1 MAAKEQKFLDYNGLV
16 KYTGLVK
23 KAIGDGQ
30 YTHAVTN
37 IAGDTTTPSYDSDVN
52 ATAATRNATYTNNGS
67 NTTFPYKDTTYG
79 QASTSKDGLMSHEDK
94 TKLNGIEA
102 GAQVNP
108 TIDSAMSTT
117 STNAVQNKVAKA
129 AIDAAAKTV
138 RQTSQ
143 TGSTALPLLTAVSG
157 TPTSGNNAEAG
168 YDTDLKY
175 TPSTDTLTIK
185 TPTAS
190 VSGTTITPTQ
200 ITIGTTATGGSGTLT
215 KDHYS
220 GHADATETALA
231 STTSGSEG
239 AGMVGYSGSDTVK
252 DAIDDIYGII
262 GGGGGGGGDSI
273 IDRVDVLE
281 GDVADL
287 QTNKASKSDAV
298 GSITGTSGGNETGS
312 YAKVNGTTAT
322 FSYNN
327 NKVAQGSTTAAG
339 TLPLLLAG
347 SATPTGAADVA
358 KFNANIYASPST
370 GEITL
375 KNPNTQSTYVTF
387 APDGIQWRKQSGT
400 GQMSLTFDGGFSGN
414 SATATLATNATND
427 GQGRNIANT
436 YALKSEVINPVPVI
450 LDELPTTQSE
460 IEALTGKFVFVLDGG
475 ASTDTRNVYTE
486 YMVVLGDDGFVFER
500 IGSTEVNLDI
510 AALTTSEVETIWS
523 TTPALAS

>member
-16 KYTGLVK
+16 RYTGLVK

-157 TPTSGNNAEAG
+157 TPTSGNNAEVG
-168 YDTDLKY
+168 YDTDLKF
-175 TPSTDTLTIK
+175 TPSTNTLN
-185 TPTAS
+185 
-190 VSGTTITPTQ
+190 VGT
-200 ITIGTTATGGSGTLT
+200 GTLT
-215 KDHYS
+215 ATAYS
-220 GHADATETALA
+220 GRATGTETALA

-239 AGMVGYSGSDTVK
+239 ADMVGYSGSDTVK

-262 GGGGGGGGDSI
+262 GGGGGGSDSI
-273 IDRVDVLE
+273 IDRVAALE
-281 GDVADL
+281 TGKADKTAAVA
-287 QTNKASKSDAV
+287 
-298 GSITGTSGGNETGS
+298 SITGTTGGNETGN
-312 YAKVNGTTAT
+312 YTKADGTTAT
-322 FSYNN
+322 FPYYN
-327 NKVAQGSTTAAG
+327 NKVAQTQTS
-339 TLPLLLAG
+339 
-347 SATPTGAADVA
+347 D
-358 KFNANIYASPST
+358 NANIPMLLASGSSPATGGDVATFAATLKYNPST
-370 GEITL
+370 STMTL
-375 KNPNTQSTYVTF
+375 GSGQ
-387 APDGIQWRKQSGT
+387 GSGT
-400 GQMSLTFDGGFSGN
+400 LTPTNYSGTAARATADGSGN
-414 SATATLATNATND
+414 
-427 GQGRNIANT
+427 NIAAT
-436 YALKSEVINPVPVI
+436 YATKSEVINPIPVI
-450 LDELPTTQSE
+450 LETLPTTQSE
-460 IEALTGKFVFVLDGG
+460 IEALIGKFVFVLDGG

-510 AALTTSEVETIWS
+510 AALTTSEVETIWN